1 MQNTS
6 SSSSGPHASV
16 RSSSSSSRSGGW
28 FGQGQRSASGPH
40 ASAPAVSAPKL
51 NLDLRR
57 RREQL
62 SSSAVFDLLKRFLPQ
77 VFPLARAQGR
87 YVSVTFQ
94 VEPAR
99 QVRFQLS
106 ELGFSWNYE
115 LRCWQ
120 HPCGQFP
127 VPTRQSARA

>member
-6 SSSSGPHASV
+6 SSSQ
-16 RSSSSSSRSGGW
+16 RSSSSSSRSSGGW
-28 FGQGQRSASGPH
+28 FSQGRSGQPQPRQSSGRRSASGPN
-40 ASAPAVSAPKL
+40 ASL
-51 NLDLRR
+51 NFDLRR

-62 SSSAVFDLLKRFLPQ
+62 SSIAVFDLLKRFLPQ
-77 VFPLARAQGR
+77 VFPLARSQGR

-120 HPCGQFP
+120 HPYGQFP
-127 VPTRQSARA
+127 VPSRQSARA

>member
-6 SSSSGPHASV
+6 SSSQ
-16 RSSSSSSRSGGW
+16 RSSSSSRSSGW
-28 FGQGQRSASGPH
+28 FQQGR
-40 ASAPAVSAPKL
+40 PAASAPKL
-51 NLDLRR
+51 DINLRR

-62 SSSAVFDLLKRFLPQ
+62 SSVAVFDLLKQFLPQ
-77 VFPLARAQGR
+77 VFPLARSQGR
-87 YVSVTFQ
+87 YVSVTFE

-127 VPTRQSARA
+127 VPSRQPARA

>member
-1 MQNTS
+1 
-6 SSSSGPHASV
+6 
-16 RSSSSSSRSGGW
+16 
-28 FGQGQRSASGPH
+28 
-40 ASAPAVSAPKL
+40 L
-51 NLDLRR
+51 NFDLRR

-127 VPTRQSARA
+127 VPSSSNGRVSGGHLRG